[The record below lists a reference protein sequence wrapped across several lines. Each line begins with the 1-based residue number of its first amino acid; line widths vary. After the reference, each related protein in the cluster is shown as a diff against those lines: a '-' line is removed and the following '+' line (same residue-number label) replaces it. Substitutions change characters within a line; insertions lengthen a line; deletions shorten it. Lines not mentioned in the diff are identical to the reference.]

1 MILDIKDLDESQI
14 YKLMISTIVPRP
26 IAWVSTVSKDGIY
39 NIAPFSFYMG
49 ISSSPPLI
57 AISIGKKDDI
67 TKKDTWKNIEEVGDF
82 VINIVDY
89 DLVEKMN
96 ITALP
101 FDEHIDEFKE
111 AGLTA
116 IKSDIVKSPRIAESP
131 INIEC
136 KKFAIIEIADM
147 GLIIGEILRY
157 HIRDDLINEK
167 GYVDTSKLKIV
178 GRLGSADYCLITK
191 ENIFTLKRPDKR

>member
-1 MILDIKDLDESQI
+1 MILNIKDLDESQI

-26 IAWVSTVSKDGIY
+26 IAWVSTVSKDGIH

-101 FDEHIDEFKE
+101 FDENIDEFKE